1 LNFRIS
7 ILFRISNFE
16 FLDKMI
22 LTNLNPPQQE
32 AVKQTEGPLLI
43 LAGAGSGKTR
53 VLTHRIAYI
62 LKQKLAYPNEILA
75 VTFTNKAAGEMKER
89 VSQLIANSKQQIA
102 SSLKPLAYG
111 PPFIGTFHSICVK
124 ILRRDGHQFSIS
136 PNFSI
141 YDEDDQITA
150 VREAMKELHLN
161 TKEFN
166 PKAILTYISGA
177 KNELITPDDYRQFA
191 KGHFQS
197 AVAITYPKYQEI
209 LAGHNALDFDD
220 LIMRTDQMFLARPEV
235 LKKYQGLFKYV
246 LVDEYQD
253 TNHAQYVFVNL
264 IAKAN
269 RNICVVGDDDQ
280 AIYSWRGATI
290 KNILSFEKD
299 YPETKVIKLE
309 QNYRSTKKILEAAF
323 EVIRHNRSRKAK
335 KLWTEK
341 EAGKPIQIY
350 TASDEKDE
358 SKFVSERVNELI
370 NDGTDLNEIAVLYR
384 TNAQSRTLEEAL
396 LSYGIPYRIFGGT
409 NFYQRKEIKDI
420 LAYLRV
426 IYNTDDDLS
435 LRRIINTP
443 PRKIGAKTINDLEK
457 LAKDNK
463 LSLFDLL
470 QGLTKEDNEKGRTI
484 SEPVIAFAK
493 LLKQIAK
500 ASEELNI
507 TQLIQF
513 ILEKIEYLEWLDD
526 GSEENLAR
534 IENIK
539 ELLTVAQKY
548 SDLEPQTSL
557 AEFLNEVSLIE
568 EQQLKARRDQ
578 DKNSLTLMTLHSAKG
593 LEFKHIFI
601 VGMEEGLFP
610 HSRSYTDPEEMEEER
625 RLAYVGITRA
635 KGNLYLIHAETRKY
649 FGTTQNNL
657 VSRFIE
663 DIPEELVEHT
673 IWNEDRKSLE
683 KDTDRLDRLDHLD
696 RLDLSEGD
704 RVEHPQFGIGVVLE
718 VKGDIVKIDFGPIE
732 GVKQLAI
739 EFAKLELV
747 EEGY

>member
-1 LNFRIS
+1 MTMLS
-7 ILFRISNFE
+7 
-16 FLDKMI
+16 D
-22 LTNLNPPQQE
+22 LNPPQQK
-32 AVKQTEGPLLI
+32 AVQHTEGPLLI

-62 LKQKLAYPNEILA
+62 LNKKLAYPNEILA

-89 VSQLIANSKQQIA
+89 VAKLVHG
-102 SSLKPLAYG
+102 LRFPDYG
-111 PPFIGTFHSICVK
+111 LRHPFIGTFHSICVK

-136 PNFSI
+136 PNFTI
-141 YDEDDQITA
+141 YDADDQIAA
-150 VREAMKELHLN
+150 VKQAMKELRLN

-166 PKAILTYISGA
+166 PNAILTYISGA
-177 KNELITPDDYRQFA
+177 KNELVTPEDYRKYA

-220 LIMRTDQMFLARPEV
+220 LIMKTDQMFLMRPEI

-253 TNHAQYVFVNL
+253 TNQAQYVFVNL
-264 IAKAN
+264 IAKTN

-290 KNILSFEKD
+290 KNILSFEQD
-299 YPETKVIKLE
+299 YPEAKVIKLE
-309 QNYRSTKKILEAAF
+309 RNYRSTKKILDAAF
-323 EVIRHNRSRKAK
+323 EVIRHNKSRKAK
-335 KLWTEK
+335 KLWTKK
-341 EAGKPIQIY
+341 EDGAEIQLY
-350 TASDEKDE
+350 TACDEKDE
-358 SKFVSERVNELI
+358 ATFVAQKVN
-370 NDGTDLNEIAVLYR
+370 DLMNAGVNPNEMAVLYR
-384 TNAQSRTLEEAL
+384 TNAQSRTLEESL
-396 LSYGIPYRIFGGT
+396 LSFGIPHRIFGGV

-443 PRKIGAKTINDLEK
+443 PRKIGAKTINTLQEQ
-457 LAKDNK
+457 AEGNK
-463 LSLFDLL
+463 QSLFDFL
-470 QGLTKEDNEKGRTI
+470 QTLNNKGDDLRPTAYSKATI
-484 SEPVIAFAK
+484 DFSK
-493 LLKQIAK
+493 LLKQIKK

-513 ILEKIEYLEWLDD
+513 ILEKTGYIEWLDD
-526 GSEENLAR
+526 GSEENLSR
-534 IENIK
+534 IENLK
-539 ELLTVAQKY
+539 ELLTVAQKH

-578 DKNSLTLMTLHSAKG
+578 DKNSLTLMTLHSVKG
-593 LEFKHIFI
+593 LEFGHIFI

-610 HSRSYTDPEEMEEER
+610 HSRSYTDPSEMEEER

-635 KGNLYLIHAETRKY
+635 KRHLYLTHAETRRY
-649 FGTTQNNL
+649 FGTKQENL
-657 VSRFIE
+657 ISRFIE
-663 DIPEELVEHT
+663 DIPEELIDHT
-673 IWNEDRKSLE
+673 TWNHEVDEEQNDSADLNDQIDPSTSLG
-683 KDTDRLDRLDHLD
+683 TGQVNHLD
-696 RLDLSEGD
+696 LTEDD
-704 RVEHPQFGIGVVLE
+704 RVEHPQFGRGVVLE
-718 VKGDIVKIDFGPIE
+718 VKDDLVKVDFGPIE
-732 GVKQLAI
+732 GVKQLAL

-747 EEGY
+747 EGGF